1 MSGHPRTHQNAI
13 LRTYAGLLLIS
24 ICVYTLMYAPQP
36 MFNSVS
42 RDFGVDKGSTG
53 LLVSVFMLSLAVSP
67 LCVGMLLSR
76 IGVRRAI
83 LGASLLLGISGV
95 GIWFAPSFL
104 VLLGIRAL
112 QALLVPVVLT
122 AVMSGIAV
130 MFRHLDLNRALAG
143 YVTSNLVGSL
153 CGRIIGGWAAQMFG
167 WRATLAVIC
176 FFFFLV
182 LLFIRSIPEM
192 RNASARLHSP
202 REYLAVFKGRGVP
215 SLFFAEAC
223 GIFVFAAIGITF
235 EESEFFVSEFKRT
248 GAIDRTVLFSNL
260 ANDPAVERIST
271 PRMAL
276 TAAEYLAFE
285 KGMQVLVIMT
295 DITNYAEA
303 LREVSAAKKE
313 VPGRRGFP
321 GYLYT
326 DLATLYERAGRRL
339 GNPGSITLI
348 PILTMPEDD
357 KTHPIPDLTGY
368 ITEGQIILSRALYRQ
383 GIHPPVDV
391 LPSLSRL
398 KDKGIGE
405 GKTREDHASTM
416 NQLFAAY
423 ATGKDNKELM
433 SILGEAA
440 LTPTDLLYAKFADE
454 FEKRYVNQG
463 YEENRSIEET
473 LDLGWELL
481 SILPKSELKRIKPE
495 LIEKYWP
502 KKDEQK

>member
-223 GIFVFAAIGITF
+223 GIFVFAAIG
-235 EESEFFVSEFKRT
+235 
-248 GAIDRTVLFSNL
+248 NL
-260 ANDPAVERIST
+260 IPF
-271 PRMAL
+271 RMAELGQGHNLFTL
-276 TAAEYLAFE
+276 TAGLTFNIG
-285 KGMQVLVIMT
+285 KVGSSDSCISG
-295 DITNYAEA
+295 IPSA
-303 LREVSAAKKE
+303 LSLRC
-313 VPGRRGFP
+313 PLRRSCAC
-321 GYLYT
+321 L
-326 DLATLYERAGRRL
+326 RRQQGL
-339 GNPGSITLI
+339 FF
-348 PILTMPEDD
+348 
-357 KTHPIPDLTGY
+357 
-368 ITEGQIILSRALYRQ
+368 SRPPSMS
-383 GIHPPVDV
+383 PPV
-391 LPSLSRL
+391 SRL
-398 KDKGIGE
+398 RSLPFGPCS
-405 GKTREDHASTM
+405 A
-416 NQLFAAY
+416 
-423 ATGKDNKELM
+423 
-433 SILGEAA
+433 
-440 LTPTDLLYAKFADE
+440 
-454 FEKRYVNQG
+454 G
-463 YEENRSIEET
+463 YGS
-473 LDLGWELL
+473 
-481 SILPKSELKRIKPE
+481 
-495 LIEKYWP
+495 
-502 KKDEQK
+502 

>member
-130 MFRHLDLNRALAG
+130 MFRHLDLNRARAG

-223 GIFVFAAIGITF
+223 GIFVFAAI
-235 EESEFFVSEFKRT
+235 
-248 GAIDRTVLFSNL
+248 A
-260 ANDPAVERIST
+260 T
-271 PRMAL
+271 PRGSSDSCISGIPSAL
-276 TAAEYLAFE
+276 S
-285 KGMQVLVIMT
+285 
-295 DITNYAEA
+295 
-303 LREVSAAKKE
+303 LRC
-313 VPGRRGFP
+313 PLRRSCAC
-321 GYLYT
+321 L
-326 DLATLYERAGRRL
+326 RRQQGL
-339 GNPGSITLI
+339 FF
-348 PILTMPEDD
+348 
-357 KTHPIPDLTGY
+357 
-368 ITEGQIILSRALYRQ
+368 SR
-383 GIHPPVDV
+383 PPSMS
-391 LPSLSRL
+391 PPASRL
-398 KDKGIGE
+398 RSLPFGPCS
-405 GKTREDHASTM
+405 A
-416 NQLFAAY
+416 
-423 ATGKDNKELM
+423 
-433 SILGEAA
+433 
-440 LTPTDLLYAKFADE
+440 
-454 FEKRYVNQG
+454 G
-463 YEENRSIEET
+463 YGS
-473 LDLGWELL
+473 
-481 SILPKSELKRIKPE
+481 
-495 LIEKYWP
+495 
-502 KKDEQK
+502 

>member
-223 GIFVFAAIGITF
+223 GIFVFAAIG
-235 EESEFFVSEFKRT
+235 
-248 GAIDRTVLFSNL
+248 NL
-260 ANDPAVERIST
+260 IPF
-271 PRMAL
+271 RMAELGQGHSEGLIGLMYFGYSVGLVASLSLAPLMRVFKTPTRLILFASAVYVASCL
-276 TAAEYLAFE
+276 TLA
-285 KGMQVLVIMT
+285 V
-295 DITNYAEA
+295 
-303 LREVSAAKKE
+303 
-313 VPGRRGFP
+313 
-321 GYLYT
+321 
-326 DLATLYERAGRRL
+326 
-339 GNPGSITLI
+339 
-348 PILTMPEDD
+348 
-357 KTHPIPDLTGY
+357 
-368 ITEGQIILSRALYRQ
+368 
-383 GIHPPVDV
+383 
-391 LPSLSRL
+391 PSLWALFGGLWLIAFGEFL
-398 KDKGIGE
+398 KC
-405 GKTREDHASTM
+405 
-416 NQLFAAY
+416 
-423 ATGKDNKELM
+423 
-433 SILGEAA
+433 
-440 LTPTDLLYAKFADE
+440 
-454 FEKRYVNQG
+454 
-463 YEENRSIEET
+463 
-473 LDLGWELL
+473 
-481 SILPKSELKRIKPE
+481 
-495 LIEKYWP
+495 
-502 KKDEQK
+502 

>member
-202 REYLAVFKGRGVP
+202 
-215 SLFFAEAC
+215 
-223 GIFVFAAIGITF
+223 
-235 EESEFFVSEFKRT
+235 
-248 GAIDRTVLFSNL
+248 DRK
-260 ANDPAVERIST
+260 ST
-271 PRMAL
+271 
-276 TAAEYLAFE
+276 
-285 KGMQVLVIMT
+285 
-295 DITNYAEA
+295 
-303 LREVSAAKKE
+303 
-313 VPGRRGFP
+313 
-321 GYLYT
+321 
-326 DLATLYERAGRRL
+326 RL
-339 GNPGSITLI
+339 NSS
-348 PILTMPEDD
+348 
-357 KTHPIPDLTGY
+357 H
-368 ITEGQIILSRALYRQ
+368 
-383 GIHPPVDV
+383 
-391 LPSLSRL
+391 
-398 KDKGIGE
+398 
-405 GKTREDHASTM
+405 
-416 NQLFAAY
+416 
-423 ATGKDNKELM
+423 
-433 SILGEAA
+433 
-440 LTPTDLLYAKFADE
+440 
-454 FEKRYVNQG
+454 
-463 YEENRSIEET
+463 
-473 LDLGWELL
+473 
-481 SILPKSELKRIKPE
+481 
-495 LIEKYWP
+495 
-502 KKDEQK
+502 

>member
-176 FFFFLV
+176 FSFSLSSSSSEAFRKCATPVRASTAHVNTSPFSRAGGFPVSFSPKPAVSLSSPPSATLSLSV
-182 LLFIRSIPEM
+182 WRNSGRATPRGSSDSCISGIPSALSLRCPLRRSCACL
-192 RNASARLHSP
+192 RRQQ
-202 REYLAVFKGRGVP
+202 G
-215 SLFFAEAC
+215 LFF
-223 GIFVFAAIGITF
+223 
-235 EESEFFVSEFKRT
+235 
-248 GAIDRTVLFSNL
+248 
-260 ANDPAVERIST
+260 
-271 PRMAL
+271 
-276 TAAEYLAFE
+276 
-285 KGMQVLVIMT
+285 
-295 DITNYAEA
+295 
-303 LREVSAAKKE
+303 
-313 VPGRRGFP
+313 
-321 GYLYT
+321 
-326 DLATLYERAGRRL
+326 
-339 GNPGSITLI
+339 
-348 PILTMPEDD
+348 
-357 KTHPIPDLTGY
+357 
-368 ITEGQIILSRALYRQ
+368 SRPPSMS
-383 GIHPPVDV
+383 PPV
-391 LPSLSRL
+391 SRL
-398 KDKGIGE
+398 RSLPFGPCS
-405 GKTREDHASTM
+405 A
-416 NQLFAAY
+416 
-423 ATGKDNKELM
+423 
-433 SILGEAA
+433 
-440 LTPTDLLYAKFADE
+440 
-454 FEKRYVNQG
+454 G
-463 YEENRSIEET
+463 YGS
-473 LDLGWELL
+473 
-481 SILPKSELKRIKPE
+481 
-495 LIEKYWP
+495 
-502 KKDEQK
+502 

>member
-167 WRATLAVIC
+167 WRATPLSVFSFSLSSSSSEAFRKCATPVRASTAHVNTSPFSRAGGSPVSFSPKPAVSLSSPPSATLSLSVWRNWGRATPRGSSDSCISGIPSALSLRC
-176 FFFFLV
+176 PLR
-182 LLFIRSIPEM
+182 RSCACL
-192 RNASARLHSP
+192 RRQQ
-202 REYLAVFKGRGVP
+202 G
-215 SLFFAEAC
+215 LFF
-223 GIFVFAAIGITF
+223 
-235 EESEFFVSEFKRT
+235 SRPPSM
-248 GAIDRTVLFSNL
+248 SP
-260 ANDPAVERIST
+260 PA
-271 PRMAL
+271 
-276 TAAEYLAFE
+276 
-285 KGMQVLVIMT
+285 
-295 DITNYAEA
+295 
-303 LREVSAAKKE
+303 
-313 VPGRRGFP
+313 
-321 GYLYT
+321 
-326 DLATLYERAGRRL
+326 
-339 GNPGSITLI
+339 
-348 PILTMPEDD
+348 
-357 KTHPIPDLTGY
+357 
-368 ITEGQIILSRALYRQ
+368 
-383 GIHPPVDV
+383 
-391 LPSLSRL
+391 SRL
-398 KDKGIGE
+398 RSLPFGPCS
-405 GKTREDHASTM
+405 A
-416 NQLFAAY
+416 
-423 ATGKDNKELM
+423 
-433 SILGEAA
+433 
-440 LTPTDLLYAKFADE
+440 
-454 FEKRYVNQG
+454 G
-463 YEENRSIEET
+463 YGS
-473 LDLGWELL
+473 
-481 SILPKSELKRIKPE
+481 
-495 LIEKYWP
+495 
-502 KKDEQK
+502 

>member
-182 LLFIRSIPEM
+182 LADKSLYNTDTDKIFLNNAVDIINLF
-192 RNASARLHSP
+192 LHFLEH
-202 REYLAVFKGRGVP
+202 RK
-215 SLFFAEAC
+215 
-223 GIFVFAAIGITF
+223 
-235 EESEFFVSEFKRT
+235 SEFQNKRH
-248 GAIDRTVLFSNL
+248 NH
-260 ANDPAVERIST
+260 NH
-271 PRMAL
+271 
-276 TAAEYLAFE
+276 
-285 KGMQVLVIMT
+285 
-295 DITNYAEA
+295 N
-303 LREVSAAKKE
+303 REHYNKNK
-313 VPGRRGFP
+313 RK
-321 GYLYT
+321 LC
-326 DLATLYERAGRRL
+326 
-339 GNPGSITLI
+339 
-348 PILTMPEDD
+348 
-357 KTHPIPDLTGY
+357 
-368 ITEGQIILSRALYRQ
+368 
-383 GIHPPVDV
+383 VD
-391 LPSLSRL
+391 
-398 KDKGIGE
+398 
-405 GKTREDHASTM
+405 
-416 NQLFAAY
+416 
-423 ATGKDNKELM
+423 
-433 SILGEAA
+433 
-440 LTPTDLLYAKFADE
+440 
-454 FEKRYVNQG
+454 
-463 YEENRSIEET
+463 
-473 LDLGWELL
+473 
-481 SILPKSELKRIKPE
+481 
-495 LIEKYWP
+495 
-502 KKDEQK
+502 

>member
-223 GIFVFAAIGITF
+223 GIFVFAAIG
-235 EESEFFVSEFKRT
+235 
-248 GAIDRTVLFSNL
+248 NL
-260 ANDPAVERIST
+260 IPF
-271 PRMAL
+271 RMAEL
-276 TAAEYLAFE
+276 GQGHSEGLIGLMYF
-285 KGMQVLVIMT
+285 GS
-295 DITNYAEA
+295 
-303 LREVSAAKKE
+303 LRC
-313 VPGRRGFP
+313 PLRRSCAC
-321 GYLYT
+321 L
-326 DLATLYERAGRRL
+326 RRQQGL
-339 GNPGSITLI
+339 FF
-348 PILTMPEDD
+348 
-357 KTHPIPDLTGY
+357 
-368 ITEGQIILSRALYRQ
+368 SRPPSMS
-383 GIHPPVDV
+383 PPV
-391 LPSLSRL
+391 SRL
-398 KDKGIGE
+398 RSLPFGPCS
-405 GKTREDHASTM
+405 A
-416 NQLFAAY
+416 
-423 ATGKDNKELM
+423 
-433 SILGEAA
+433 
-440 LTPTDLLYAKFADE
+440 
-454 FEKRYVNQG
+454 G
-463 YEENRSIEET
+463 YGS
-473 LDLGWELL
+473 
-481 SILPKSELKRIKPE
+481 
-495 LIEKYWP
+495 
-502 KKDEQK
+502 

>member
-215 SLFFAEAC
+215 SPKPAVSLSSPPSATLSLSVWRNSGRATPRGSSDSCISGIPSALSLRCPLRRSCACLRRQQGLFF
-223 GIFVFAAIGITF
+223 
-235 EESEFFVSEFKRT
+235 
-248 GAIDRTVLFSNL
+248 
-260 ANDPAVERIST
+260 
-271 PRMAL
+271 
-276 TAAEYLAFE
+276 
-285 KGMQVLVIMT
+285 
-295 DITNYAEA
+295 
-303 LREVSAAKKE
+303 
-313 VPGRRGFP
+313 
-321 GYLYT
+321 
-326 DLATLYERAGRRL
+326 
-339 GNPGSITLI
+339 
-348 PILTMPEDD
+348 
-357 KTHPIPDLTGY
+357 
-368 ITEGQIILSRALYRQ
+368 SRPPSMS
-383 GIHPPVDV
+383 PPV
-391 LPSLSRL
+391 SRL
-398 KDKGIGE
+398 RSLPFGPCS
-405 GKTREDHASTM
+405 A
-416 NQLFAAY
+416 
-423 ATGKDNKELM
+423 
-433 SILGEAA
+433 
-440 LTPTDLLYAKFADE
+440 
-454 FEKRYVNQG
+454 G
-463 YEENRSIEET
+463 YGS
-473 LDLGWELL
+473 
-481 SILPKSELKRIKPE
+481 
-495 LIEKYWP
+495 
-502 KKDEQK
+502 

>member
-223 GIFVFAAIGITF
+223 GIFVFAAIG
-235 EESEFFVSEFKRT
+235 
-248 GAIDRTVLFSNL
+248 NL
-260 ANDPAVERIST
+260 IPF
-271 PRMAL
+271 RMAELGQGHSEGLIGLMYFGYSVGLVASLSLAPLMRVFKTPTRLILFASAVYVASCL
-276 TAAEYLAFE
+276 TLAVPSLWALFGGLWLIAFGE
-285 KGMQVLVIMT
+285 FVVHSISPGLSTIRPCSPVMATAVWSMGFFFPVIISAGFSAPT
-295 DITNYAEA
+295 SPELSIRGSAGLPATSVFNSSRLPRFSFCSDCTGRHLTCGRTACPA
-303 LREVSAAKKE
+303 CVSASGCHAPSAFTGFWGSCGA
-313 VPGRRGFP
+313 VDMPGGLGFP
-321 GYLYT
+321 
-326 DLATLYERAGRRL
+326 
-339 GNPGSITLI
+339 P
-348 PILTMPEDD
+348 
-357 KTHPIPDLTGY
+357 
-368 ITEGQIILSRALYRQ
+368 Q
-383 GIHPPVDV
+383 
-391 LPSLSRL
+391 
-398 KDKGIGE
+398 
-405 GKTREDHASTM
+405 
-416 NQLFAAY
+416 
-423 ATGKDNKELM
+423 
-433 SILGEAA
+433 
-440 LTPTDLLYAKFADE
+440 
-454 FEKRYVNQG
+454 
-463 YEENRSIEET
+463 
-473 LDLGWELL
+473 
-481 SILPKSELKRIKPE
+481 
-495 LIEKYWP
+495 
-502 KKDEQK
+502 

>member
-83 LGASLLLGISGV
+83 L
-95 GIWFAPSFL
+95 SFL

-182 LLFIRSIPEM
+182 LLFIRC
-192 RNASARLHSP
+192 
-202 REYLAVFKGRGVP
+202 FK
-215 SLFFAEAC
+215 F
-223 GIFVFAAIGITF
+223 
-235 EESEFFVSEFKRT
+235 
-248 GAIDRTVLFSNL
+248 
-260 ANDPAVERIST
+260 
-271 PRMAL
+271 
-276 TAAEYLAFE
+276 
-285 KGMQVLVIMT
+285 
-295 DITNYAEA
+295 
-303 LREVSAAKKE
+303 
-313 VPGRRGFP
+313 
-321 GYLYT
+321 
-326 DLATLYERAGRRL
+326 
-339 GNPGSITLI
+339 GSILL
-348 PILTMPEDD
+348 PIL
-357 KTHPIPDLTGY
+357 
-368 ITEGQIILSRALYRQ
+368 
-383 GIHPPVDV
+383 
-391 LPSLSRL
+391 
-398 KDKGIGE
+398 
-405 GKTREDHASTM
+405 
-416 NQLFAAY
+416 
-423 ATGKDNKELM
+423 
-433 SILGEAA
+433 
-440 LTPTDLLYAKFADE
+440 
-454 FEKRYVNQG
+454 
-463 YEENRSIEET
+463 
-473 LDLGWELL
+473 
-481 SILPKSELKRIKPE
+481 
-495 LIEKYWP
+495 
-502 KKDEQK
+502 

>member
-223 GIFVFAAIGITF
+223 GIFVVAAIGNLIPF
-235 EESEFFVSEFKRT
+235 RMAELGQGHSEGLIGLMYFGYSVGLVASLSLAPLMRVFKTPTRLILFASAVYVASCLTLAVPSLWALFGGLWLIAFGEFVVHSISPGLINHQAMLSGHGDRGMVNGLFLSCYYFGGLLGSYIPGALYSGFGWFACYLCIQLVQVAAFFVLFRLHRT
-248 GAIDRTVLFSNL
+248 A
-260 ANDPAVERIST
+260 
-271 PRMAL
+271 
-276 TAAEYLAFE
+276 
-285 KGMQVLVIMT
+285 
-295 DITNYAEA
+295 
-303 LREVSAAKKE
+303 
-313 VPGRRGFP
+313 
-321 GYLYT
+321 
-326 DLATLYERAGRRL
+326 
-339 GNPGSITLI
+339 
-348 PILTMPEDD
+348 
-357 KTHPIPDLTGY
+357 PDL
-368 ITEGQIILSRALYRQ
+368 R
-383 GIHPPVDV
+383 
-391 LPSLSRL
+391 
-398 KDKGIGE
+398 
-405 GKTREDHASTM
+405 
-416 NQLFAAY
+416 
-423 ATGKDNKELM
+423 
-433 SILGEAA
+433 
-440 LTPTDLLYAKFADE
+440 
-454 FEKRYVNQG
+454 
-463 YEENRSIEET
+463 
-473 LDLGWELL
+473 
-481 SILPKSELKRIKPE
+481 
-495 LIEKYWP
+495 
-502 KKDEQK
+502 

>member
-143 YVTSNLVGSL
+143 YVTSNL
-153 CGRIIGGWAAQMFG
+153 GRF
-167 WRATLAVIC
+167 AVRPNYRRLGC
-176 FFFFLV
+176 ADVRVACHARRYLFFFFLV

-223 GIFVFAAIGITF
+223 GIFVFAAIGNLIPF
-235 EESEFFVSEFKRT
+235 RMAELGQGHSEGLIGLMYFGYSVGLVASLSLAPLMRVFKTPTRLILFASAVYVASCLTLAVPSLWALFGGLWLIAFGEFVVHSISPGLINHQAMLSGHGDRGMVNGLFLSCYYFGGLLGSYIPGALYSGFGWFACYLCIQLVQVAAFFVLFRLHRT
-248 GAIDRTVLFSNL
+248 A
-260 ANDPAVERIST
+260 
-271 PRMAL
+271 
-276 TAAEYLAFE
+276 
-285 KGMQVLVIMT
+285 
-295 DITNYAEA
+295 
-303 LREVSAAKKE
+303 
-313 VPGRRGFP
+313 
-321 GYLYT
+321 
-326 DLATLYERAGRRL
+326 
-339 GNPGSITLI
+339 
-348 PILTMPEDD
+348 
-357 KTHPIPDLTGY
+357 PDL
-368 ITEGQIILSRALYRQ
+368 R
-383 GIHPPVDV
+383 
-391 LPSLSRL
+391 
-398 KDKGIGE
+398 
-405 GKTREDHASTM
+405 
-416 NQLFAAY
+416 
-423 ATGKDNKELM
+423 
-433 SILGEAA
+433 
-440 LTPTDLLYAKFADE
+440 
-454 FEKRYVNQG
+454 
-463 YEENRSIEET
+463 
-473 LDLGWELL
+473 
-481 SILPKSELKRIKPE
+481 
-495 LIEKYWP
+495 
-502 KKDEQK
+502 

>member
-143 YVTSNLVGSL
+143 YVTSILSVR
-153 CGRIIGGWAAQMFG
+153 CAANYRLG
-167 WRATLAVIC
+167 CADVRVACHARRYL

-182 LLFIRSIPEM
+182 SSSSGIPEM
-192 RNASARLHSP
+192 RNASARLTAHVNTSP
-202 REYLAVFKGRGVP
+202 FSRAGGP

-223 GIFVFAAIGITF
+223 GIFVFAP
-235 EESEFFVSEFKRT
+235 S
-248 GAIDRTVLFSNL
+248 
-260 ANDPAVERIST
+260 
-271 PRMAL
+271 
-276 TAAEYLAFE
+276 
-285 KGMQVLVIMT
+285 
-295 DITNYAEA
+295 
-303 LREVSAAKKE
+303 
-313 VPGRRGFP
+313 
-321 GYLYT
+321 
-326 DLATLYERAGRRL
+326 ATLSFPYGGTRAGPLRGLIGLMYFRYSVGLVTSLSLAPLMRVFKTPTRL
-339 GNPGSITLI
+339 ILFASAVYVASCLTL
-348 PILTMPEDD
+348 
-357 KTHPIPDLTGY
+357 
-368 ITEGQIILSRALYRQ
+368 A
-383 GIHPPVDV
+383 V
-391 LPSLSRL
+391 LPFGPCS
-398 KDKGIGE
+398 
-405 GKTREDHASTM
+405 A
-416 NQLFAAY
+416 
-423 ATGKDNKELM
+423 
-433 SILGEAA
+433 
-440 LTPTDLLYAKFADE
+440 
-454 FEKRYVNQG
+454 G
-463 YEENRSIEET
+463 YGS
-473 LDLGWELL
+473 
-481 SILPKSELKRIKPE
+481 
-495 LIEKYWP
+495 
-502 KKDEQK
+502 